1 MAPHLADTHTT
12 TLRTLEGT
20 GTLTLPTWECS
31 ARHPGERYTPPLR
44 PWVAAAQHTLG
55 LDVTAL
61 VGFLRFGLNW
71 EERDIG
77 VFLRGH
83 DTPISQAS
91 VSLHSTEFLVR
102 WQMFS
107 EERLLHRAPQLR
119 PFVLQIDGT
128 CVEGGPV
135 TFRVRE
141 ARSGVT
147 LYARQIVA
155 ESLEEV
161 VPVLVAFKARFG
173 DPALIVRDD
182 SATLKGACD
191 RVFPGVPQQ
200 VDHFHF
206 LTKAGER
213 LLKEE
218 NERLRSGLLLD
229 DGMAKLA
236 QWSRG
241 LPTVAR
247 GPEEWVAVVA
257 RLAAEDVEA
266 TRSAGS
272 SVPFHLPYYEAWRQM
287 RWLTEE
293 IEGIVHARV
302 RSASWV
308 DLGPLGELK
317 ARLERLL
324 ARPIVREAGNRLT
337 RLVWAWEEVRRAMRV
352 ERDRRSRGDLA
363 PMMEADVA
371 EVKATVARV
380 GRTMRSMGGRI
391 EELGSR
397 VEAKF
402 EEQEPYLWVV
412 ARVSGLMRST
422 VDLERA
428 HREDRT
434 SVRHRTGQQD
444 TGREMGLL
452 GSLLAYWSNVR
463 NEWFIEEV
471 LNGVNLREVFAR
483 QDVEEVRR
491 RLSALP
497 REGRRPCVP
506 IAPRC
511 RREAL
516 ERALTIL
523 KGSGDVTAELGA
535 WAQEERVLSTPA
547 V

>member
-1 MAPHLADTHTT
+1 
-12 TLRTLEGT
+12 
-20 GTLTLPTWECS
+20 
-31 ARHPGERYTPPLR
+31 
-44 PWVAAAQHTLG
+44 
-55 LDVTAL
+55 
-61 VGFLRFGLNW
+61 
-71 EERDIG
+71 
-77 VFLRGH
+77 
-83 DTPISQAS
+83 
-91 VSLHSTEFLVR
+91 
-102 WQMFS
+102 MFS
-107 EERLLHRAPQLR
+107 EERLLHLAPQLR

-135 TFRVRE
+135 TFRIRE

-161 VPVLVAFKARFG
+161 VPVLVAFKVRFG

-206 LTKAGER
+206 LTKVGER
-213 LLKEE
+213 LVKEE
-218 NERLRSGLLLD
+218 NERLRGGMLLD

-236 QWSRG
+236 QWSRS

-247 GPEEWVAVVA
+247 GPEEWVGVVA
-257 RLAAEDVEA
+257 RLAAEHVEA

-272 SVPFHLPYYEAWRQM
+272 NVPFHLPYYEAWRQM
-287 RWLTEE
+287 RWLVEE
-293 IEGIVHARV
+293 MEGIVHARV
-302 RSASWV
+302 RSAAWV
-308 DLGPLGELK
+308 DLGPLVELK
-317 ARLERLL
+317 ARLEKLL
-324 ARPIVREAGNRLT
+324 ARPTVNEAGGRLT
-337 RLVWAWEEVRRAMRV
+337 SLVWAWEEVRRAMRV

-363 PMMEADVA
+363 PMMEADVV

-380 GRTMRSMGGRI
+380 GATMQSMGGRI
-391 EELGSR
+391 EELWRR
-397 VEAKF
+397 VEARF
-402 EEQEPYLWVV
+402 EEEEPYLWVV
-412 ARVSGLMRST
+412 ARVPGLTRST
-422 VDLERA
+422 VELERT
-428 HREDRT
+428 HREART

-463 NEWFIEEV
+463 NPWFVEHV
-471 LNGVNLREVFAR
+471 LDGVNLRTVFAR
-483 QDVEEVRR
+483 QDAEEVRQ
-491 RLSALP
+491 RLADLP

-516 ERALTIL
+516 ANALAIL
-523 KGSGDVTAELGA
+523 KGSDDVMAQLGA
-535 WAQEERVLSTPA
+535 WAQRERVLSAPA